1 MTSSNTVYPLAFPK
15 GTKYLC
21 ELCQKPAHKICDKCR
36 VTYYCDI
43 EHQQSDWYGIHEKIC
58 QSLIP
63 LRAPQPFLPSEEE
76 RKKRQKEIKNKKIQL
91 IEFTRSISQR
101 YLFEGEYQRAIPG
114 AMTSLKLVIEIFG
127 LKSVD
132 LVPSYLILG
141 EASQGLGSYAQA
153 QEYLSQAEWTVMKN
167 PNCPD
172 HIYSKLYRNIA
183 MLQITQG
190 NFEQALRNLANDI
203 YHASEEYGTEHIR
216 VSGGYFLMGNIFF
229 KLNKMDVADSL
240 YRQVS
245 AMWYT
250 HLKAETAKRTEISEL
265 EAILGKKNDED
276 LGDDSIDPKRSSELA
291 SEAEARKVLHA
302 IYEIRR
308 NENKPDEA
316 EINQIE
322 HSLSMIHFLSNDLE
336 KFQHFTNL
344 LMSKPE
350 VSEDVK
356 AELQKVTDFVRR
368 GNQ

>member
-1 MTSSNTVYPLAFPK
+1 MTSNSVYPLSFPK
-15 GTKYLC
+15 GQKYLC

-36 VTYYCDI
+36 VTYYCDV

-63 LRAPQPFLPSEEE
+63 LRCSQPFLPSEEE
-76 RKKRQKEIKNKKIQL
+76 RKRRSQDIKDKKIKL
-91 IEFTRSISQR
+91 IDFTRSISQR
-101 YLFEGEYQRAIPG
+101 YLFEGDYQRAIPG

-141 EASQGLGSYAQA
+141 EASQGLGSFSQA

-167 PNCPD
+167 PSCPN

-190 NFEQALRNLANDI
+190 QFEQALRNLANDI
-203 YHASEEYGTEHIR
+203 YHATDDFGTESIR

-229 KLNKMDVADSL
+229 KLNKMDIADSL
-240 YRQVS
+240 YRQVVS
-245 AMWYT
+245 MWHE
-250 HLKAETAKRTEISEL
+250 HLMNECSKRTEISEL
-265 EAILGKKNDED
+265 DSILGKKDVAELD
-276 LGDDSIDPKRSSELA
+276 GESLDPERSSELA

-308 NENKPDEA
+308 NENRPDE
-316 EINQIE
+316 EEVNKIE
-322 HSLSMIHFLSNDLE
+322 HALGMIHFLSKNYE
-336 KFQHFTNL
+336 KFDHFTNI
-344 LMSKPE
+344 LMSKTE
-350 VSEDVK
+350 ISDDVK
-356 AELQKVTDFVRR
+356 KQLNKIVEFINRDKI
-368 GNQ
+368 